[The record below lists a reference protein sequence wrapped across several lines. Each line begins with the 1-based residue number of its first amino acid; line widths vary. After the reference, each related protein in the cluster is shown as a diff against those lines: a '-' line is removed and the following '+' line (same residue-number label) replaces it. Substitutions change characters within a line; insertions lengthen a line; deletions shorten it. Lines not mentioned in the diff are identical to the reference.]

1 MMCRNITCSSNLH
14 GIDVKETEETLIFF
28 FFLELHFFFSASS
41 DASHYRNLYEN
52 VNIKLKYCIILTKVN
67 GPLIFT

>member
-14 GIDVKETEETLIFF
+14 GIDVKETEETLIFIF
-28 FFLELHFFFSASS
+28 FGITFFFSASS

-67 GPLIFT
+67 GSLIFT

>member
-1 MMCRNITCSSNLH
+1 MMCRNIICSSNLLST
-14 GIDVKETEETLIFF
+14 DVKEIEETLNFF
-28 FFLELHFFFSASS
+28 FNDIFFSASN

-67 GPLIFT
+67 GSLIFT

>member
-28 FFLELHFFFSASS
+28 FLELHFFFSASS

-52 VNIKLKYCIILTKVN
+52 VKYQIKILYN
-67 GPLIFT
+67 PD

>member
-28 FFLELHFFFSASS
+28 CFLELHFFFQPPAM
-41 DASHYRNLYEN
+41 H
-52 VNIKLKYCIILTKVN
+52 LTIETCTKM
-67 GPLIFT
+67 

>member
-1 MMCRNITCSSNLH
+1 MLKKQKKHSFFS
-14 GIDVKETEETLIFF
+14 FF
-28 FFLELHFFFSASS
+28 FAITFFSASN

-67 GPLIFT
+67 GSLIFKKGWINFFFPNVGDL